1 MAEGSRMS
9 VTAVRPAIG
18 LVVAPADRFG
28 AVEGI
33 EVVAHKHALLR
44 IADIINLAGQKFPA
58 ERNRDGPV
66 ELREVAIGV
75 DHTAAQF
82 AVVLERHKLE
92 QLVFAKRATLGG
104 PVLLPAEICL

>member
-18 LVVAPADRFG
+18 LVVAPPDRLV
-28 AVEGI
+28 AVEGV
-33 EVVAHKHALLR
+33 EVVAHKHALLLVG
-44 IADIINLAGQKFPA
+44 DVVDLASHKFPA
-58 ERNRDGPV
+58 ERNRNGAV
-66 ELREVAIGV
+66 ELGEHAVGV
-75 DHTAAQF
+75 DHTAAQL
-82 AVVLERHKLE
+82 ALVLECHKLE